1 MTIYLAFKC
10 HTNGSVIHV
19 HVYKRTQKTFYSIL
33 LAFRFVS
40 EDFFCKILYSVRLF
54 MNRLVLSWLRH
65 DTYVP
70 KITCMLFTLHSVT
83 TLCNVK
89 IHCVVFYLKEF
100 EFLGSL
106 TVTYYLVICVK

>member
-1 MTIYLAFKC
+1 MAYFWLFVLFLKFLE
-10 HTNGSVIHV
+10 
-19 HVYKRTQKTFYSIL
+19 KL
-33 LAFRFVS
+33 L
-40 EDFFCKILYSVRLF
+40 YTVRLF

-70 KITCMLFTLHSVT
+70 KIACMLFTLHNVT

-89 IHCVVFYLKEF
+89 IHKVVFYLKEF

-106 TVTYYLVICVK
+106 NVTYY